1 MSLLNLMNIGKSAL
15 FANQAA
21 LNVTG
26 HNIANVNT
34 AGYTRQEVVLEIATP
49 TSNSAGYLGRGVT
62 VDSVRRSY
70 ARFIEGQLLGQE
82 QSLGK
87 STAMN
92 EILSQVEQV
101 FNDSAG
107 MGLSEGL
114 QSFFDSWESLSSDPG
129 DSAQRTVLLSDAE
142 SMVSTA
148 KQMETDLLETIG
160 EINGEI
166 ADIAGQVNTIAGK
179 IADLNE
185 QITKIEAGGTGAT
198 ANDLRDTRG
207 SLVTELGKLVEVST
221 LEDGNGSLTVIVGMR
236 NLVDGTRVNKMTT
249 TADASGNLGIELD
262 GVDVTSRISKGR
274 LSGLVASRSAIE
286 SGPLV
291 ELRKFAAA
299 LTVEVNALHYEGF
312 GLDGNNHR
320 NFFSALT
327 ASTTDSSGG
336 AAISATIADMS
347 ALTLSEYDVAIG
359 PAGAYTVTNR
369 DTGAAV
375 ATGTY
380 SSGAA
385 ITFEGLSVT
394 ISDDSGTVAEGD
406 SFSVSP
412 LTGAVSNFAV
422 ELTDTDQIAAA
433 SGAASLPGDNT
444 NALALA
450 GLADSGI
457 SSLGNATYSGY
468 YAGIV
473 SSVGSMA
480 ADAADLQTFDANLQS
495 ELANQ
500 RDSASGV
507 SIDEEAANLI
517 VYQRGF
523 EAAARLISVADELI
537 QTVLA
542 L

>member
-107 MGLSEGL
+107 MGLSDSL

-207 SLVTELGKLVEVST
+207 SLVTELGKLVEVKT

-236 NLVDGTRVNKMTT
+236 NLVDSTRVNKMTT

-336 AAISATIADMS
+336 AAISATIADMG
-347 ALTLSEYDVAIG
+347 ALTLSEYDVTIG
-359 PAGAYTVTNR
+359 AAGAYTVTNR
-369 DTGAAV
+369 DTGATV

-433 SGAASLPGDNT
+433 SSASSLPGDNT

-450 GLADSGI
+450 ALADTGI